1 MPVVPLERFRRNYQ
15 YVALDWP
22 RRQWRTRGLTRGV
35 TLISDGIQRVW
46 FDEVHTNESA
56 AAGASGTGAK
66 VGRIVFRSQGGTAHV
81 CSEGCRAADQGDRK
95 LDEPPDAPALDA
107 CGAPTRGPGGALAPT
122 RHWRSGD
129 AATSGAAGPDKL
141 LAQRAGG

>member
-1 MPVVPLERFRRNYQ
+1 MPVVPLDRFRRNYQ

-22 RRQWRTRGLTRGV
+22 RRQSRTRGLTRGV

-56 AAGASGTGAK
+56 AARASGTGAK

-81 CSEGCRAADQGDRK
+81 CSEGCQAADQGDRK
-95 LDEPPDAPALDA
+95 FDEPPDAPALDA
-107 CGAPTRGPGGALAPT
+107 CGAPTRGPGGALAP
-122 RHWRSGD
+122 RHRQSGD
-129 AATSGAAGPDKL
+129 AATSGTAADKP
-141 LAQRAGG
+141 LAQRAG